1 MQRQR
6 TFTLL
11 ISNWTIKEES
21 LLSARTRQENFN
33 FAHFFHQY
41 CLESLVPKIAKCVD
55 PVPALFF
62 ISSVVLH
69 PAVNSCSDK
78 TLFQIELAF
87 TEVGDLTG
95 KLQERAI
102 LFV

>member
-1 MQRQR
+1 MSHCYPPGH
-6 TFTLL
+6 TKKILILL
-11 ISNWTIKEES
+11 I
-21 LLSARTRQENFN
+21 
-33 FAHFFHQY
+33 FFHQY
-41 CLESLVPKIAKCVD
+41 CLESLVPKIGKCVD

-69 PAVNSCSDK
+69 PGVNSCSDK

>member
-21 LLSARTRQENFN
+21 LLSAWTRQENFN
-33 FAHFFHQY
+33 FANFFHQY